1 MFFPHRHKIPSS
13 DPIFLLS
20 ETSSH
25 RFPRYSTLISPAA
38 AEELTMKP
46 RCAGFHRQ
54 FSPIPRNF
62 PELEVHAPPEPEAN
76 HGPPKTF
83 TGFGYAQRAFHA
95 AEPTPKY
102 APPEP
107 EANHGPPEA
116 STGFGYA
123 QRAFHAAEP
132 APKYA
137 PPEPEANHGP
147 PEASTGFGYAQR
159 SFPAAEPTPTAP
171 RHWIFPLLLE
181 IQQINPI

>member
-1 MFFPHRHKIPSS
+1 MAPALICIQRQKKLTTAPGFSASRRQSNDFSTFFSPMFFPHRHKIPSS

-95 AEPTPKY
+95 AEPAPK
-102 APPEP
+102 
-107 EANHGPPEA
+107 GPPG
-116 STGFGYA
+116 GFY
-123 QRAFHAAEP
+123 P
-132 APKYA
+132 V
-137 PPEPEANHGP
+137 PPPI
-147 PEASTGFGYAQR
+147 R
-159 SFPAAEPTPTAP
+159 
-171 RHWIFPLLLE
+171 RIFPLLLE